1 MTFDGLGAAELL
13 AATPLIIVHGNT
25 DAYCAPGLAQALY
38 ERKPGE
44 KEILWLDAASTPT
57 CMTRSRTLLRPPKP
71 PPTSCTAS
79 SHPDDRNH

>member
-44 KEILWLDAASTPT
+44 KEILWLDASQHTDLYDQEPYVTQAAQATADFLHRKLTP
-57 CMTRSRTLLRPPKP
+57 
-71 PPTSCTAS
+71 
-79 SHPDDRNH
+79 